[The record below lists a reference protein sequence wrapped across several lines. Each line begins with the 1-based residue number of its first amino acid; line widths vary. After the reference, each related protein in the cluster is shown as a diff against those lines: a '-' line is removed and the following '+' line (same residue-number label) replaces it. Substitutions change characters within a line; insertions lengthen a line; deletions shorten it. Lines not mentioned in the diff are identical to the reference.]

1 MKRKVF
7 SATLI
12 LGLVMA
18 AACASSGERDG
29 NGGARQSSKQ
39 TEKATAPQNDKA
51 TAPSSATEL
60 REAQTPAAM
69 HDHGA
74 QAVAADMPAF
84 ITTAADLKSLKPT
97 LAPETFTGKQRLGY
111 QAAKEIPRT
120 LAQLPCY
127 CHCDRGFG
135 HKSLQSCFVDDH
147 AAHCSICIDEAVV
160 AYQLEK
166 RDGLKPEQIRER
178 IVAQFS
184 N

>member
-1 MKRKVF
+1 MKRRVF

-12 LGLVMA
+12 LGVVLA

-29 NGGARQSSKQ
+29 DGARRAAKQ
-39 TEKATAPQNDKA
+39 TETTNAPPNRQATAPA
-51 TAPSSATEL
+51 GETASH
-60 REAQTPAAM
+60 EAQQPAA

-74 QAVAADMPAF
+74 HAADMPAF

-97 LAPETFTGKQRLGY
+97 LAPEQFTGKQRLGY

-147 AAHCSICIDEAVV
+147 AAHCSICIDEALA

-178 IVAQFS
+178 VVAQFS

>member
-1 MKRKVF
+1 MKRRVF

-12 LGLVMA
+12 LGVVLA

-29 NGGARQSSKQ
+29 DGARRSAKQ
-39 TEKATAPQNDKA
+39 TETTNAPPNRQATAPA
-51 TAPSSATEL
+51 GETASH
-60 REAQTPAAM
+60 EAQQPAA

-74 QAVAADMPAF
+74 HAAADMPAF

-97 LAPETFTGKQRLGY
+97 LAPEQFTGKQRLGY

-147 AAHCSICIDEAVV
+147 AAHCSICIDEALA

-178 IVAQFS
+178 VVAQFS